1 MSRHEL
7 VLESAPLHTERPDW
21 AAHAPAQ
28 VEAACKRGAHV
39 IGLTETR
46 GPVMAECWKI
56 AESFGYQVFQAPL
69 DAHRNVTLLVK
80 KGLHV
85 LSHDAVA
92 VFNNYRVSVTFEFH
106 GGKVTVYQM
115 HWESTDKGH
124 QVQTDALVEA
134 MTLTSKGSGVSFYM
148 GDSNP
153 HPRPQSRPDSQ
164 PNARLKAAGCP
175 VIYEE
180 LGDYPKNIG
189 VNVIGRNLK
198 DTRVKPVKVETH
210 DSLGSDH
217 IPATATYS
225 IRDRRRLRRHR
236 STR

>member
-7 VLESAPLHTERPDW
+7 VLESAPLHTEHPNW
-21 AAHAPAQ
+21 AAHAPEQ
-28 VEAACKRGAHV
+28 IRAACQRGAHV

-46 GPVMAECWKI
+46 GPVVAECKQI
-56 AESFGYQVFQAPL
+56 AESFGYQWFQAPL

-85 LSHDAVA
+85 LGHTAVA
-92 VFNNYRVSVTFEFH
+92 VFNNYRVGVTFEFH
-106 GGKVTVYQM
+106 GSKVTVYQM

-124 QVQTDALVEA
+124 QVQTDSLVEA
-134 MTLTSKGSGVSFYM
+134 MTLTSKGSGLSFYM

-180 LGDYPKNIG
+180 LGHYPPNIG

-210 DSLGSDH
+210 DPLGSDH
-217 IPATATYS
+217 VPATATYS
-225 IRDRRRLRRHR
+225 IRDRRKHRLG
-236 STR
+236 TR